1 MTGARRRSGVL
12 SVALAGVLLVAACGG
27 DDDAAVDTDDTTT
40 TAEAEEEETTTTE
53 AATSSTGASTTST
66 TAEEVDLGQPVL
78 WPAPGEGAPEPEVAA
93 EGFVRTLLDVGG
105 GSLGEF
111 AQGDPTS
118 GEIPLFG
125 VTEAGGPGPLRSTIL
140 VRQLGDGWY
149 VIGAVS
155 DDVTIDIP
163 AALAEVPIGPV
174 EVSGTGR
181 GFEGTIVVTATLA
194 GEDGPPLVQEPL
206 IAGNDVLEPYA
217 VTVELGGTADGDTV
231 AIVANTD
238 SGFDADAPAIAA
250 IAVVMVAL

>member
-1 MTGARRRSGVL
+1 MMTVGRGLV
-12 SVALAGVLLVAACGG
+12 LAGVLLVGACGGG
-27 DDDAAVDTDDTTT
+27 DDDAVDADDTTT
-40 TAEAEEEETTTTE
+40 TATAAEEEETTTTE

-93 EGFVRTLLDVGG
+93 EGFVRILLDEAG

-118 GEIPLFG
+118 GEVPLFG
-125 VTEAGGPGPLRSTIL
+125 ATEGGGTGALRSTIL

-155 DDVTIDIP
+155 DDVTIDVP

-181 GFEGTIVVTATLA
+181 GFEGTVVLTATLA
-194 GEDGPPLVQEPL
+194 GEDGAPLAQEPV
-206 IAGNDVLEPYA
+206 IAGSAEALEPYA
-217 VTVELGGTADGDTV
+217 VTLDVGGADDGDTV
-231 AIVANTD
+231 AIVATTGIGLD
-238 SGFDADAPAIAA
+238 TDAPGIAA
-250 IAVVMVAL
+250 VPVVLIAL